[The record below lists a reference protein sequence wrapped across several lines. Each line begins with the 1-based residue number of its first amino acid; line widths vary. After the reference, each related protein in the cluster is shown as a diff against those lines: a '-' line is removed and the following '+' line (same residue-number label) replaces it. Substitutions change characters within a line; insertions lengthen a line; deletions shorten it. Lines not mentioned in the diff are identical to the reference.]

1 MEISYIFRNKVI
13 RELNVAYLKIHD
25 RVILYYL
32 PDELKHVV
40 QPISEIAGLEFEGA
54 KMVEPGYYIPGEEE

>member
-1 MEISYIFRNKVI
+1 MEVSYFRNGLFI
-13 RELNVAYLKIHD
+13 RELNVAYLYVKD

-40 QPISEIAGLEFEGA
+40 EPVANISKLEFEGA
-54 KMVEPGYYIPGEEE
+54 IMPEPGYYVPGEE

>member
-1 MEISYIFRNKVI
+1 MEVTYLLNGDFK
-13 RELNVAYLKIHD
+13 RELNVAYLYIRD

-40 QPISEIAGLEFEGA
+40 EPVANISKLEFEGA
-54 KMVEPGYYIPGEEE
+54 IMPEPGYYIPGEE